1 MNFGDNLRSLIKE
14 RRMTQKELACH
25 LNIAPSTLGSY
36 VQNKREPDF
45 STLKT
50 LAEYFNVS
58 IDYLLDYSLDETL
71 DARETEMLRIF
82 RSLTKEQQYICME
95 QCKVFIRM
103 NHKGNKEKRK
113 SS

>member
-1 MNFGDNLRSLIKE
+1 MSFGNNLRTLIE
-14 RRMTQKELACH
+14 EHDMTQKELAIH

-36 VQNKREPDF
+36 VQNTREPDF

-58 IDYLLDYSLDETL
+58 IDYLLDHTL
-71 DARETEMLRIF
+71 NKTTTRNENEMLRIF
-82 RSLTKEQQYICME
+82 RSLSEDQQYICIE
-95 QCKVFIRM
+95 QCKVFMRM
-103 NHKGNKEKRK
+103 NFKEKNEQRK